1 MRKFNY
7 MLGLVLLVVV
17 FGLARELWA
26 GASGVSD
33 PVIAVKEFTP
43 SGGQTFKDQV
53 KSSLDS
59 LETAVEAAIDV
70 LDANATTLTA
80 NVARVDT
87 NVTTTVTSYTPSK
100 IGQILIGGAG
110 TGTNGV
116 WISKGVTTN
125 DWVQVAP

>member
-1 MRKFNY
+1 MRKLNY
-7 MLGLVLLVVV
+7 MLVLVLLVVV
-17 FGLARELWA
+17 FGVVRELRA

-59 LETAVEAAIDV
+59 LKTAVDAVIDAA
-70 LDANATTLTA
+70 DAN
-80 NVARVDT
+80 VVQVDT
-87 NVTTTVTSYTPSK
+87 NATTTVTAYTPSK
-100 IGQILIGGAG
+100 AGQVLLGGAG

-116 WISKGVTTN
+116 WISKGVSTN